1 MKKIFKNIGA
11 WLIVVAVGLSVIAFY
26 NSSKD
31 KPEEIS
37 YSELIYIIKT
47 EQVSEIEISG
57 KTAKIKREDNT
68 NGAVSECVAE
78 IPSSEQL
85 HKDIGEEL
93 LEQEELGRL

>member
-11 WLIVVAVGLSVIAFY
+11 WLIVVAIGLSVTAFY

-47 EQVSEIEISG
+47 TPYI
-57 KTAKIKREDNT
+57 
-68 NGAVSECVAE
+68 
-78 IPSSEQL
+78 
-85 HKDIGEEL
+85 
-93 LEQEELGRL
+93 EQERMIDDYHSLQKTLIHTL